1 MKGSERKVSFSSPPI
16 KSYAS
21 PNGSDENDRSN
32 RQMGLN
38 LQTQKKQAGKTFMS
52 PTICA
57 ASKVSFPR
65 KKVLAE
71 RNESLGSNSSN
82 THFSKSPC
90 LDSKPSPKI
99 ISKACQKNSP
109 NLDHK
114 VASKDPSSHNTPL
127 SYNSRDG
134 TPSPGPYDPLNNY
147 LSPRPQ
153 FLRYNPSRRKE
164 IFLRLE
170 MEGKEGDDGADTVS
184 SDNSSLASSPSQED
198 EEIGDEYESLLEQE
212 DEESDTECEEEAE
225 EEVAWSL
232 RGVLKYFLLSV
243 VLLLSTSYISS
254 MNSPVSA
261 PAFEAPILGFHNLSF
276 GIGEGFEVGYKFL
289 DGKQEHLGL
298 LSFTQAIADE
308 VIEEEMTENA
318 SMGHII
324 NVSLELEDRIVEAE
338 EMVEEEN
345 RKACEE
351 ELIMMEEASEEL
363 AENIELQEIEQT
375 GEQIEDVKEDGETHD
390 VILEE
395 LVETGEVFDEM
406 VRDIEQQGQQ
416 TAEVVVFLQGD
427 HQASLLSEG
436 TDSSEEIRV
445 VPKETSDTDM
455 VQSQI
460 MRFRNAVSVLEK
472 WSESLALNL
481 QEVNPLK
488 GLNQRMGT
496 EVFLKVAFGVLT
508 ISAIVA
514 SFALGSN
521 IRRKGTAASKQSS
534 LVDKQSTQPA
544 VKEKPSLPLPVE
556 REETKELA
564 IPNTMPLITS
574 AVESGA
580 PSVEL
585 LAEFEVGVISRSLKS
600 SAISSRMNDEVSSS
614 HSYSSEKDLGNKDH
628 QQGFSEM
635 SSVNSTSSERSTA
648 KKKHLGKELGSNDS
662 AGAKGEGRNKEVTT
676 PLRRSA
682 RIRNRADIVSP

>member
-1 MKGSERKVSFSSPPI
+1 MEGSERKVSFSSPPI

-32 RQMGLN
+32 QQMGLN

-127 SYNSRDG
+127 SYNSSDG

-147 LSPRPQ
+147 LSQRPQ

-170 MEGKEGDDGADTVS
+170 MEGKEGDGGADTVS

-198 EEIGDEYESLLEQE
+198 EEIGDEYDSLLEQE

-254 MNSPVSA
+254 TNSPVSA
-261 PAFEAPILGFHNLSF
+261 PAFESPILGFHNLSF

-318 SMGHII
+318 SMGHIVNI
-324 NVSLELEDRIVEAE
+324 SLELEDRIVEAE

-345 RKACEE
+345 KKACEE

-363 AENIELQEIEQT
+363 AENIELQEIEET

-390 VILEE
+390 VIVEE
-395 LVETGEVFDEM
+395 LVETGKVFDEM

-445 VPKETSDTDM
+445 VPKETSDM

-556 REETKELA
+556 REEPKELA

-635 SSVNSTSSERSTA
+635 SAVNSTSSERSSA

>member
-32 RQMGLN
+32 QQMGLN
-38 LQTQKKQAGKTFMS
+38 LLTQKKQAGKTFMS

-90 LDSKPSPKI
+90 LDSKPSTKI
-99 ISKACQKNSP
+99 IYKACQKNSP
-109 NLDHK
+109 NLDPK

-170 MEGKEGDDGADTVS
+170 MEEKEGDDETDTVS
-184 SDNSSLASSPSQED
+184 SDHSSLASSPSQED

-212 DEESDTECEEEAE
+212 DEESDTECKEEAE
-225 EEVAWSL
+225 EEVAWSM
-232 RGVLKYFLLSV
+232 RGVLKYFILSI

-318 SMGHII
+318 SMGHIV
-324 NVSLELEDRIVEAE
+324 NVSLELEDRIVEVE

-345 RKACEE
+345 KKACEE

-363 AENIELQEIEQT
+363 AENIELREKEET
-375 GEQIEDVKEDGETHD
+375 REQIEDVKEDGETHD
-390 VILEE
+390 VIEEE
-395 LVETGEVFDEM
+395 LVETEVFYEM

-416 TAEVVVFLQGD
+416 TAEEVGFLQGD

-455 VQSQI
+455 VQTQI
-460 MRFRNAVSVLEK
+460 MRFRNAVSMLEK
-472 WSESLALNL
+472 WSESLALNI

-496 EVFLKVAFGVLT
+496 ELFLKVAFGVLT

-521 IRRKGTAASKQSS
+521 IRRNGTAASKQSS

-544 VKEKPSLPLPVE
+544 VKEKLSLPLPVE
-556 REETKELA
+556 REEPKELA

-635 SSVNSTSSERSTA
+635 SAVNSTSSERSTA
-648 KKKHLGKELGSNDS
+648 EKKHLGKELGSNDS

>member
-1 MKGSERKVSFSSPPI
+1 M
-16 KSYAS
+16 
-21 PNGSDENDRSN
+21 D
-32 RQMGLN
+32 LN

-52 PTICA
+52 PTSCA

-71 RNESLGSNSSN
+71 RNESLGSNSYN

-90 LDSKPSPKI
+90 LDSKRSPKI

-109 NLDHK
+109 NLDPK
-114 VASKDPSSHNTPL
+114 VASKDPFSHNTPL

-153 FLRYNPSRRKE
+153 FLRYNPSKRKE

-170 MEGKEGDDGADTVS
+170 MEGKEGDDEADTVS

-198 EEIGDEYESLLEQE
+198 EEIGDKYESLLEQE

-254 MNSPVSA
+254 MNSSVSA
-261 PAFEAPILGFHNLSF
+261 PAFEAPILGFHNISF
-276 GIGEGFEVGYKFL
+276 GIGEGFEIGYKFL

-308 VIEEEMTENA
+308 AIEEEMTENA
-318 SMGHII
+318 SMGHIV
-324 NVSLELEDRIVEAE
+324 NVGLELKDRIVEAE
-338 EMVEEEN
+338 ELVEEEN
-345 RKACEE
+345 KKACEE

-363 AENIELQEIEQT
+363 AENIELQEIDET
-375 GEQIEDVKEDGETHD
+375 GEKIEDVKEDGETHD
-390 VILEE
+390 VIEEE

-406 VRDIEQQGQQ
+406 ARDIEQQGQQ
-416 TAEVVVFLQGD
+416 TAEEVGFLQGD

-436 TDSSEEIRV
+436 TDSSEEIRE
-445 VPKETSDTDM
+445 VPKETSDTDI
-455 VQSQI
+455 VQTQV
-460 MRFRNAVSVLEK
+460 MRFRNAVSKLEK

-556 REETKELA
+556 REEPKELA

-585 LAEFEVGVISRSLKS
+585 LAEFEVGAISRSLKS
-600 SAISSRMNDEVSSS
+600 SAISSRMNEEMSSS
-614 HSYSSEKDLGNKDH
+614 HSYSSEKELGNKDH
-628 QQGFSEM
+628 QQCFSEM
-635 SSVNSTSSERSTA
+635 SAVNSTSSERSTA
-648 KKKHLGKELGSNDS
+648 KKKHLGKELGSIDS

-682 RIRNRADIVSP
+682 RIQNRADIVSP

>member
-1 MKGSERKVSFSSPPI
+1 MEGSERKVSFSSPPI

-32 RQMGLN
+32 QQMGLN

-170 MEGKEGDDGADTVS
+170 MEGKEGDGGADTVS

-198 EEIGDEYESLLEQE
+198 EEIGDEYDSLLEQE

-254 MNSPVSA
+254 TNSPVSA
-261 PAFEAPILGFHNLSF
+261 PAFESPILGFHNLSF

-298 LSFTQAIADE
+298 LSFNQAIADE

-318 SMGHII
+318 SMGHIVNI
-324 NVSLELEDRIVEAE
+324 SLELEDRIVEAE

-345 RKACEE
+345 KKACEE

-363 AENIELQEIEQT
+363 AENIELQEIEET

-390 VILEE
+390 IEQE
-395 LVETGEVFDEM
+395 LVETGKVFDEM

-445 VPKETSDTDM
+445 VPKETSDM

-556 REETKELA
+556 REEPKELA

-635 SSVNSTSSERSTA
+635 SAVNSTSSERSSA

>member
-21 PNGSDENDRSN
+21 PSGSDENDRSN
-32 RQMGLN
+32 QQMGLN
-38 LQTQKKQAGKTFMS
+38 PQTRKKQAGKTFTS

-99 ISKACQKNSP
+99 IFKACQKNSP

-184 SDNSSLASSPSQED
+184 SGNSSLASSPSQED

-212 DEESDTECEEEAE
+212 DEESDTECEEEAA

-261 PAFEAPILGFHNLSF
+261 PAFEAPVLGFHNLSF

-318 SMGHII
+318 SMGHIV

-345 RKACEE
+345 KKACEE
-351 ELIMMEEASEEL
+351 GLIMMEEASEEL
-363 AENIELQEIEQT
+363 AENIELQEIEET

-390 VILEE
+390 VIVEE

-445 VPKETSDTDM
+445 VPKETSDM

-460 MRFRNAVSVLEK
+460 MRFRNAASVLEK

-544 VKEKPSLPLPVE
+544 AKEKPSLPLPVE
-556 REETKELA
+556 REEPKELA
-564 IPNTMPLITS
+564 IPNTMSLITS

-614 HSYSSEKDLGNKDH
+614 HSYSSAKDLGNKDH

-635 SSVNSTSSERSTA
+635 SAVNSTSSERSTA